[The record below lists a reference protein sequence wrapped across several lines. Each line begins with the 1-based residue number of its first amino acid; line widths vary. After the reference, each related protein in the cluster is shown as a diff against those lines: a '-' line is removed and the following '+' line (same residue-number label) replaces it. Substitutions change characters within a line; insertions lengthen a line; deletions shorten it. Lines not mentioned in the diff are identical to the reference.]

1 MVVAS
6 VVVTNSG
13 CGCIEGIGGD
23 GVRCVEATGMVV
35 ARLVVTNRSSRPVV
49 TNSGCI
55 DVIGEAA
62 LGIRQL
68 RSEIH

>member
-1 MVVAS
+1 
-6 VVVTNSG
+6 
-13 CGCIEGIGGD
+13 
-23 GVRCVEATGMVV
+23 MVV